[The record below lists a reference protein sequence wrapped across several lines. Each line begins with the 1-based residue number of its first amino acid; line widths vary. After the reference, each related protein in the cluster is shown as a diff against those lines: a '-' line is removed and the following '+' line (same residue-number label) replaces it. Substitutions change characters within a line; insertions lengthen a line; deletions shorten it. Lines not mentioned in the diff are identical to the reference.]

1 MQLFKC
7 WIILL
12 TIGTKMSKP
21 LVSWEE
27 IREEFENQGASLL
40 LGKGFS
46 CARGNDFKDSSLYQ
60 EASLQNNGGTSLS
73 AEDIKIF
80 DKLDTQNFEKVLA
93 TLSTTKEVNEILGAQ
108 AHPDILQ
115 TINDRY
121 QNIQRSL
128 IQAVKRVHIPWGEIK
143 PEVLTV
149 LTTVKEEIL
158 KYQNLFY
165 TSYDLLIYWSLTSD
179 GETKG
184 FRDYFNGKKFD
195 EKSGFEDDWLR
206 VFYIH
211 GGLHLYSKGE
221 EILKITNPNKKEKE
235 ENILGQCEDLWKK
248 PDIRPL
254 FMAEGTSTDKLKFIN
269 NSEYLSFAY
278 GRLKQNTD
286 KLVVLGNPLNLDKNL
301 LDKNPDFKQH
311 LLDAIVEPS
320 PQRVAISLT
329 VDDGDVDQ
337 QMEYWEGVMKRDDI
351 QFFDEKSHPLCSPD
365 ITGEKQADRA

>member
-1 MQLFKC
+1 M
-7 WIILL
+7 L
-12 TIGTKMSKP
+12 TIGTKMSKQ
-21 LVSWEE
+21 LVSWEN
-27 IREEFENQGASLL
+27 IREEFEDKKTSLL

-80 DKLDTQNFEKVLA
+80 NALGTENFEKVLA
-93 TLSTTKEVNEILGAQ
+93 TLSRTKEVVNEILGAQ
-108 AHPDILQ
+108 AHPPILQ
-115 TINDRY
+115 TIDKRY
-121 QNIQRSL
+121 QNIQSSL

-221 EILKITNPNKKEKE
+221 EILKITNPNTKEKE

-254 FMAEGTSTDKLKFIN
+254 CMAEGTSTDKLKFIN

-301 LDKNPDFKQH
+301 LDKNPDFNQH
-311 LLDAIVEPS
+311 LLDAIVEPR
-320 PQRVAISLT
+320 PQRVAISIT

-337 QMEYWEGVMKRDDI
+337 QMEYWEGVMKREDI

>member
-1 MQLFKC
+1 
-7 WIILL
+7 
-12 TIGTKMSKP
+12 MSKQ
-21 LVSWEE
+21 LVSWEK
-27 IREEFENQGASLL
+27 IREEFEDQKTSLL

-73 AEDIKIF
+73 AEDIQIF
-80 DKLDTQNFEKVLA
+80 DKLDTKNFEKALA

-108 AHPDILQ
+108 AHPEILQ

-128 IQAVKRVHIPWGEIK
+128 IQAVKRVHIPWREIA
-143 PEVLTV
+143 PEVLTA
-149 LTTVKEEIL
+149 VKEEIL

-179 GETKG
+179 GETKW
-184 FRDYFNGKKFD
+184 FRDYFNGNKFD
-195 EKSGFEDDWLR
+195 ENFGIEDDWLR

-254 FMAEGTSTDKLKFIN
+254 CMAEGTSTDKLKFIN

-301 LDKNPDFKQH
+301 LDKNPHFNKH
-311 LLDAIVEPS
+311 LLDAIVEPN
-320 PQRVAISLT
+320 PPRVAISIT

-365 ITGEKQADRA
+365 LTGEKQTDRA